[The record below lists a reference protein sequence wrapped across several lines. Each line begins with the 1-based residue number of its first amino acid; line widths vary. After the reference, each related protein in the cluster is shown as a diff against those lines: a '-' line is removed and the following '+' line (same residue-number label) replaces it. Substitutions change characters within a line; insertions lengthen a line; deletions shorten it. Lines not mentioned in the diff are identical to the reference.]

1 MTSHLL
7 TNHYLR
13 SFLYYLG
20 CGIIMLYIIA
30 NASGCSGNVKSDFDF
45 KTSARAGYWGYKV
58 DSGSFNGS
66 ATKYFTYQWS
76 FIDTTHPTPKPI
88 IYHHYELSGSDTQFL
103 SLKQIINL
111 SDDLSNKQ
119 KNYFLNWINTSLK
132 IDSTKK

>member
-7 TNHYLR
+7 TTRFKSAILWLR
-13 SFLYYLG
+13 NDQNKMIVFLSL
-20 CGIIMLYIIA
+20 GIIWI
-30 NASGCSGNVKSDFDF
+30 NVNGCNSDFKF
-45 KTSARAGYWGYKV
+45 NPQTGARMISLV
-58 DSGSFNGS
+58 E
-66 ATKYFTYQWS
+66 T
-76 FIDTTHPTPKPI
+76 DTTHPTPKPI